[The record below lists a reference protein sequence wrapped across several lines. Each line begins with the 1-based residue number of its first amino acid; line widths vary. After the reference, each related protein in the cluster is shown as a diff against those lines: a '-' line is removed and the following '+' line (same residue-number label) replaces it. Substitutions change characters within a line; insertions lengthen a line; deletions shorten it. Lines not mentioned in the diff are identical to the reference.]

1 MLILKSVLQRDDCL
15 SENKVIVNLDK
26 TNQVDPVLANTVNSF
41 KLITGGKLSKCSGQL
56 DDAVLSWRSCT
67 SLVGQAK
74 ASGLCQ
80 IEVGVSLFQSRYER
94 GRNGSVVLC
103 RE

>member
-1 MLILKSVLQRDDCL
+1 MLIIKSVLQRDDCL
-15 SENKVIVNLDK
+15 SENKVIVNLNK

-41 KLITGGKLSKCSGQL
+41 KLITSRELSKCSGQL
-56 DDAVLSWRSCT
+56 DDAVLSWGSCT

-80 IEVGVSLFQSRYER
+80 IEVGVGLFQSRYER